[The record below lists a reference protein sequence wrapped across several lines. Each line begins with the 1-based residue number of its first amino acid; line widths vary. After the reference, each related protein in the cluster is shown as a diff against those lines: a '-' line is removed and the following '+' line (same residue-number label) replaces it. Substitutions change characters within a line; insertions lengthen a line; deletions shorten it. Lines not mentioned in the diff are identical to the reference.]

1 MPPKSSSKKKRNK
14 GNKGKGNGSLPKND
28 KNAERK
34 IEDVVDGVCNGL
46 KSPTTTAANM
56 GRENSIRLIDGG
68 VIPMVFGFLKQCRD
82 KKIQEVLPND
92 TKYVNDPN
100 VWIALLNNICIGD
113 YPRKDE
119 LDTYRLQI
127 AEGIDEVV
135 ACMSNQD
142 ERKLFKSKKHWHSSL
157 HSFFALFLV
166 LGRNNATIK
175 IMLKQEKWI
184 EMIAQSL
191 WWREERPDIFEEAKR
206 LNNQEIGKF
215 LQLPFITCAL
225 MELIVNVICQAESDD
240 IADGELYCLNQN
252 QKSQLKAIA
261 QIPIVS
267 HSYDPN
273 CSVSFMVGLIRLA
286 KSQPGKSDEREKTL
300 YIVSRLVM
308 GDVSIF

>member
-14 GNKGKGNGSLPKND
+14 GNKSKGNGSLPND

-34 IEDVVDGVCNGL
+34 LEDVVDGVCNGL

-56 GRENSIRLIDGG
+56 GRENSLHLVNGG
-68 VIPMVFGFLKQCRD
+68 VIPMVLGFLKQCGD
-82 KKIQEVLPND
+82 KTIQEVLPND
-92 TKYVNDPN
+92 TKYVKDPN

-119 LDTYRLQI
+119 LDMYRLQI

-142 ERKLFKSKKHWHSSL
+142 ERKLFKSKKYWHSSI

-215 LQLPFITCAL
+215 LQLPFISCAL

-240 IADGELYCLNQN
+240 IADGELYCLSQN